1 VGQRAEP
8 DLDNLAKVLFRYDSE
23 VGGCMWT
30 GHSLPSRILSLTA
43 KELGLAS
50 ALALATDH
58 AAGIQSI
65 RNHHGDSYCL

>member
-8 DLDNLAKVLFRYDSE
+8 DLDNPAKVLVRYDSE
-23 VGGCMWT
+23 VGGCMRT
-30 GHSLPSRILSLTA
+30 GHNRPSRSLSLTA

-50 ALALATDH
+50 ALVLATDH

-65 RNHHGDSYCL
+65 RNHRGDSYCL